1 MTDRLDRAAW
11 TRAALDAFEEVGPS
25 GVAVVPLARRLGVT
39 RGSFYWHFES
49 RDELLEAAL
58 ELWEREHSDAILE
71 ALEALPDPRARLDA
85 LGQAATRKPPSIFI
99 QLLRAADDP
108 IVGRVLERASGR
120 RLEVLERAYGDS
132 GLPPAAA
139 RRRALIAYAQ
149 YVGLA
154 FLLAE
159 DPRVASRRAFKSGL
173 RSRACSRPGRR
184 LRFLKRCGRPA
195 RSRPRRRRADD
206 LPC

>member
-1 MTDRLDRAAW
+1 MSDRLDREAW
-11 TRAALDAFEEVGPS
+11 TRAALDAFEAGGPA
-25 GVAVVPLARRLGVT
+25 GVAVVPLARSLGVT

-58 ELWEREHSDAILE
+58 ELWEHEHSDAILE
-71 ALEALPDPRARLDA
+71 SLQAMPDPRDRLDA
-85 LGQAATRKPPSIFI
+85 LGRAATGKPPSIFI

-108 IVGRVLERASGR
+108 IVARVLGQASQR
-120 RLEVLERAYGDS
+120 RLDVLARAYRDS
-132 GLPPAAA
+132 GLTPAAA

-159 DPRVASRRAFKSGL
+159 DPALLADERA
-173 RSRACSRPGRR
+173 RAAY
-184 LRFLKRCGRPA
+184 A
-195 RSRPRRRRADD
+195 RELATVLAPDSES
-206 LPC
+206 